1 LFYIW
6 GYTKIRFFLVTKYIF
21 FRFFP
26 LVLRTGFEHNLSI
39 IIDIIDFIL
48 LLLLY
53 SIKIQ
58 WICMLSFL
66 PVSFPDYRVLYN
78 SIFAMWYLPR
88 GDCADCAEVLP
99 GDVIRA

>member
-1 LFYIW
+1 
-6 GYTKIRFFLVTKYIF
+6 
-21 FRFFP
+21 
-26 LVLRTGFEHNLSI
+26 
-39 IIDIIDFIL
+39 
-48 LLLLY
+48 
-53 SIKIQ
+53 
-58 WICMLSFL
+58 MLSFL